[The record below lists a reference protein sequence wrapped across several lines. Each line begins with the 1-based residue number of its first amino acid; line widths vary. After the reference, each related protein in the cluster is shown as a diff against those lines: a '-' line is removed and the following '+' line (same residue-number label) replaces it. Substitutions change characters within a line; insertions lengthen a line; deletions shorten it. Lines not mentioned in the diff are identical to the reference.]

1 MSRLLF
7 LVIALVALLGA
18 APAGADN
25 SVHLSRTT
33 SLIGEQL
40 GVTIKVVVPAG
51 ATVELTPGTP
61 SWSGVD
67 IVTVKSVSSSPQADG
82 VLWVIEAVVA
92 PFIPGDISF
101 GPTVS
106 VVQGPDATSLTLPP
120 VAVRVRST
128 LAAGDPLELSPLP
141 APAAI
146 EGAESQFLKPA
157 LVGGGLLTA
166 VILIAASWLLGRL
179 IRRRLRR
186 PPVSVPAEAPRTLEG
201 AEQLIDADP
210 VAAYRLMSIVVKTE
224 LARRHGLRATALT
237 TSELRARLESGGDR
251 WQARLVSGLLE
262 ECDSVIYAGYRPAA
276 ERRQADL
283 TMAREIVEVG
293 A

>member
-1 MSRLLF
+1 
-7 LVIALVALLGA
+7 
-18 APAGADN
+18 
-25 SVHLSRTT
+25 
-33 SLIGEQL
+33 
-40 GVTIKVVVPAG
+40 
-51 ATVELTPGTP
+51 
-61 SWSGVD
+61 VD
-67 IVTVKSVSSSPQADG
+67 VVTVKSVSSTPQADG

-101 GPTVS
+101 SPTVS

-128 LAAGDPLELSPLP
+128 IAAGDPSQLSPLP
-141 APAAI
+141 PPAAI
-146 EGAESQFLKPA
+146 EGSESRLLKPA
-157 LVGGGLLTA
+157 LVGAAVLGALL
-166 VILIAASWLLGRL
+166 LAATVWLLGRL
-179 IRRRLRR
+179 IRRRLLR
-186 PPVSVPAEAPRTLEG
+186 PPEPVPADVPRTLEG

-210 VAAYRLMSIVVKTE
+210 VAAYRLMSTVVKTE

-237 TSELRARLESGGDR
+237 TSELRVRLESGGDR

>member
-1 MSRLLF
+1 MTIN
-7 LVIALVALLGA
+7 VVA
-18 APAGADN
+18 
-25 SVHLSRTT
+25 
-33 SLIGEQL
+33 
-40 GVTIKVVVPAG
+40 PAG

-61 SWSGVD
+61 TWAGVD
-67 IVTVKSVSSSPQADG
+67 VVAVKSVSSAPQAGG
-82 VLWVIEAVVA
+82 VLWTIEAIVA

-101 GPTVS
+101 SPTVS
-106 VVQGPDATSLTLPP
+106 LVQGAEATSLALPP
-120 VAVRVRST
+120 VAVRVRSA

-141 APAAI
+141 PPSSI
-146 EGAESQFLKPA
+146 EGAESRFLKPA
-157 LVGGGLLTA
+157 LVGGAALAAILFGATA
-166 VILIAASWLLGRL
+166 WLLGR
-179 IRRRLRR
+179 ITRRRLLR
-186 PPVSVPAEAPRTLEG
+186 PPASVPAEVPRTLEG

-210 VAAYRLMSIVVKTE
+210 VAAYRLMSAVVKTE

-237 TSELRARLESGGDR
+237 TTELRVRLESGGDR